1 MGPGGE
7 WVPRVGKEMRTL
19 EEKNTRIL
27 EGSSMWF
34 WKLLRIMPGIRDE
47 LSTKVRPEGVEGS
60 LGD

>member
-27 EGSSMWF
+27 DF
-34 WKLLRIMPGIRDE
+34 RRIIYAILE
-47 LSTKVRPEGVEGS
+47 ITKNYARN
-60 LGD
+60 

>member
-1 MGPGGE
+1 
-7 WVPRVGKEMRTL
+7 
-19 EEKNTRIL
+19 
-27 EGSSMWF
+27 MWF